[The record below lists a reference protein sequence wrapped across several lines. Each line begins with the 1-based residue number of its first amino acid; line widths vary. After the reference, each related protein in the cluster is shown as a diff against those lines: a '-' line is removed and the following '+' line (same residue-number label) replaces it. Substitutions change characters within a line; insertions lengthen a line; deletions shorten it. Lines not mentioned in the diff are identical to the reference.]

1 MLKRDKRDVH
11 NETLYRAVTLKR
23 EAINVEARTVD
34 LAFSSEEPV
43 QRYSY
48 IEILDHQPQSVRLGR
63 MQGGGPVLVDHDPAD
78 HVGVVEQ
85 VSIDSDRK
93 GRAVVRFGK
102 SARADEIF
110 QDITDGIRMHVSVGY
125 RIHKEDAVGLD
136 TPNPTYRAIDWEPLE
151 ISIVSVPADASVGI
165 GRAADT
171 QAALDADAIERSKTK
186 PNADELPAKTNRSPT
201 METEE
206 QKTARLAAEAA
217 ARTAQDKTARD
228 AGENAALTRVN
239 DLLAAGEQY
248 AKHGGRELA
257 SRAIKEGKDAKWLA
271 DALLL
276 KMSTDPSP
284 SSPDLGLTGTETKRY
299 SVMRALNALVEFSK
313 GNVRAWE
320 NAGFE
325 RECHEELVKRIGPA
339 ANGGIYVPYE
349 IQKRP
354 AANADGQRDLTSGVG
369 SAGGFLVATD
379 NLAGSFI
386 DLLRARAKVAQLGAI
401 MLPGLKGNVT
411 IPKLSA
417 AATHYWLSTEGTPAT
432 ESQPTL
438 GQLALTPKTV
448 GAYTEISRLLMMQ
461 SNPSADM
468 LVMNDLAK
476 VIALAIDLAAL
487 NGSGA
492 AGQPLGII
500 GTAGIGAVSG
510 TSLNYAG
517 IVEFETDVAAAN
529 ADVDTMAYLCTP
541 QVRGLLKGRERTGS
555 TVGNYVW
562 GGMNGEKSLNGYR
575 AEVSTQVPSANM
587 LFGDFSQIVVAE
599 WGVLELAL
607 NPYANFPA
615 GIIGLRAFQT
625 CDVGVRQAGAFSLA
639 ATIT

>member
-1 MLKRDKRDVH
+1 MKKRDAADTK
-11 NETLYRAVTLKR
+11 EKTLYRAITLKR
-23 EAINVEARTVD
+23 EAVDVEKRTVS

-48 IEILDHQPQSVRLGR
+48 IEILDHQPESIRLGR
-63 MQGGGPVLVDHDPAD
+63 MRGGGPVLVDHNPAD
-78 HVGVVEQ
+78 HVGVVEE

-102 SARADEIF
+102 SARAEEIF
-110 QDITDGIRMHVSVGY
+110 RDLADGIRMHVSVGY
-125 RIHKEDAVGLD
+125 RIYKEEASGQD
-136 TPNPTYRAIDWEPLE
+136 TTNPTYRATDWEPLE
-151 ISIVSVPADASVGI
+151 ISIVSIPADASVGI
-165 GRAADT
+165 GRS
-171 QAALDADAIERSKTK
+171 ETK
-186 PNADELPAKTNRSPT
+186 PNADELPAKTNRSLK
-201 METEE
+201 MDETEE

-217 ARTAQDKTARD
+217 ARTAGETTAR
-228 AGENAALTRVN
+228 ASGETAALARVN
-239 DLLAAGEQY
+239 ELLAAGEQY

-271 DALLL
+271 DELLRN
-276 KMSTDPSP
+276 MATNPSP
-284 SSPDLGLTGTETKRY
+284 SSPDLGLSKQETKRY

-313 GNVRAWE
+313 GNVRAWDD
-320 NAGFE
+320 AGFE

-354 AANADGQRDLTSGVG
+354 AANADGQRDLSAGTA
-369 SAGGFLVATD
+369 SAGGYLVATD

-411 IPKLSA
+411 IPKLTA
-417 AATHYWLSTEGTPAT
+417 AGTAYWLSTEATAIT
-432 ESQPTL
+432 ESQQTI
-438 GQLALTPKTV
+438 GQLALTPKNV
-448 GAYTEISRLLMMQ
+448 GAYTEVSRQLMMQ
-461 SNPSADM
+461 SNPAADM
-468 LVMNDLAK
+468 LVMNDLSK

-492 AGQPLGII
+492 SGQPLGII
-500 GTAGIGAVSG
+500 GTSGIGSVTG
-510 TSLNYAG
+510 TSLNWAG
-517 IVEFETDVAAAN
+517 IVDFETDVATAN
-529 ADVDTMAYLCTP
+529 ADVDTMAYLTTP
-541 QVRGLLKGRERTGS
+541 AVRGLLKGREKTGS
-555 TVGNYVW
+555 TVGNFVW
-562 GGMNGEKSLNGYR
+562 GGQTGEKTINGYR
-575 AEVSTQVPSANM
+575 AEVSTQVPTADM
-587 LFGDFSQIVVAE
+587 LFGDWSQIVIAE

-615 GIIGLRAFQT
+615 GIVGVRAFQT

-639 ATIT
+639 TTIT

>member
-1 MLKRDKRDVH
+1 MKRDLH
-11 NETLYRAVTLKR
+11 GTQQATLYRAVTLKR
-23 EAINVEARTVD
+23 EAINVEARTVE

-63 MQGGGPVLVDHDPAD
+63 MQGAGPVLVDHDPAD

-110 QDITDGIRMHVSVGY
+110 SDITDGIRLHVSVGY
-125 RIHKEDAVGLD
+125 RIHKEEAIGLD

-151 ISIVSVPADASVGI
+151 ISIVSVPADSSVGI
-165 GRAADT
+165 GRSEPIQSAGT
-171 QAALDADAIERSKTK
+171 V
-186 PNADELPAKTNRSPT
+186 PVKTNRSMK
-201 METEE
+201 MEETPEE
-206 QKTARLAAEAA
+206 KTARLAAEAA
-217 ARTAQDKTARD
+217 ARAAQDKTARD

-248 AKHGGRELA
+248 AKYGGRELA
-257 SRAIKEGKDAKWLA
+257 ARAIKDGKDAKWMA
-271 DALLL
+271 DELLR

-284 SSPDLGLTGTETKRY
+284 SSPDLGLTGRETKRY
-299 SVMRALNALVEFSK
+299 SVTRAINALVEFSK
-313 GNVRAWE
+313 GNVKAWE
-320 NAGFE
+320 EAGFE
-325 RECHEELVKRIGPA
+325 RECHSELEKRIGPA

-354 AANADGQRDLTSGVG
+354 ANDGQRDLSAGTA
-369 SAGGFLVATD
+369 SAGGYLVATD
-379 NLAGSFI
+379 NMAGSFI
-386 DLLRARAKVAQLGAI
+386 DLLRARARVAQLGAI

-417 AATHYWLSTEGTPAT
+417 AGTAYWLSTEATAIT
-432 ESQPTL
+432 ESQQTF
-438 GQLALTPKTV
+438 GQLALTPKNV
-448 GAYTEISRLLMMQ
+448 GAYTELSRQLLMQ

-468 LVMNDLAK
+468 LVMNDLSK
-476 VIALAIDLAAL
+476 VIALAIDAAAL

-492 AGQPLGII
+492 SGQPLGVI
-500 GTAGIGAVSG
+500 GTAGIGAVTG
-510 TSLNYAG
+510 TSLNWAG
-517 IVEFETDVAAAN
+517 IVDFETDVSTAN
-529 ADVDTMAYLCTP
+529 ADVDTMAYLTTP
-541 QVRGLLKGRERTGS
+541 AVRGLLKAREKTGS
-555 TVGNYVW
+555 TVGNFVW
-562 GGMNGEKSLNGYR
+562 GGQTGEKTLNGYR

-587 LFGDFSQIVVAE
+587 LFGDWSQIVIAE

-615 GIIGLRAFQT
+615 GIVGIRAFQT

-639 ATIT
+639 TTIT